1 MRKHSV
7 LFRTQILAYYV
18 RPPIFFNPPVKQ
30 IRDPRMLTYEGEDP
44 GVLPLRVDEELV
56 HPGGVGGQ
64 PGQRQAV
71 AARHLHQQ
79 QQ

>member
-1 MRKHSV
+1 
-7 LFRTQILAYYV
+7 
-18 RPPIFFNPPVKQ
+18 
-30 IRDPRMLTYEGEDP
+30 MLTYEGEYP

-79 QQ
+79 